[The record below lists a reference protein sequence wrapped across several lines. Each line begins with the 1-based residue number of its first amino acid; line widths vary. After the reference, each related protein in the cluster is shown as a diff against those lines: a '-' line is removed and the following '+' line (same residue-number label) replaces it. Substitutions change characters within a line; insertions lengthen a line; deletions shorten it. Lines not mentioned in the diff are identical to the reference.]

1 MKPYI
6 KMYGLV
12 LVASAIVGF
21 MIAEQLYLTGI
32 LLIVA
37 IILVIVITH
46 LK

>member
-12 LVASAIVGF
+12 LVASAIVGL

>member
-12 LVASAIVGF
+12 LVASAILGF
-21 MIAEQLYLTGI
+21 MIAEQLYFTGI
-32 LLIVA
+32 VLIVS
-37 IILVIVITH
+37 IILAIVIAH

>member
-37 IILVIVITH
+37 IILVIVIKH